1 MRIHSLILATIFLV
15 SIGPTPASG
24 AGGLA
29 IGQPEK
35 HRIERNGVPDM
46 RFAAAVKPDPST
58 EVNRL
63 IAGATEKGEREL
75 VLSWGN
81 SLGGA
86 EGAKKLEALFNRMY
100 GTNIKISF
108 VPGPSMT
115 EMAGKVT
122 LEVGAGRT
130 PSTDILLGTESHYGS
145 LVNREVLEAYD
156 YTLLSPRIGKDFVA
170 PRNSAVQVG
179 TIVSGITYNS
189 NLVNPSE
196 LPRNLEQFL
205 NPKWKGK
212 IASTVNAAI
221 FDRVAMRA
229 EWGAERMKGF
239 VKKLS
244 EHVGGLIRATESS
257 RVITG
262 EFVMLVMDGGIHEA
276 RRQRAKGAP
285 LGYVIPDDAATAGFM
300 YMGVPRNSAHPNL
313 GKLFINMVMSEEGQK
328 IYYEAEFNDHYK
340 LPGSQSAA
348 PLNDL
353 KARGI
358 KPLEVDVKFVVERPE
373 MAQLTDE
380 LRKILRK

>member
-1 MRIHSLILATIFLV
+1 
-15 SIGPTPASG
+15 
-24 AGGLA
+24 
-29 IGQPEK
+29 
-35 HRIERNGVPDM
+35 
-46 RFAAAVKPDPST
+46 
-58 EVNRL
+58 
-63 IAGATEKGEREL
+63 
-75 VLSWGN
+75 
-81 SLGGA
+81 
-86 EGAKKLEALFNRMY
+86 
-100 GTNIKISF
+100 
-108 VPGPSMT
+108 MT

-145 LVNREVLEAYD
+145 LVNREVLESYD
-156 YTLLSPRIGKDFVA
+156 YTWLSPRIGKEFVA

-196 LPRNLEQFL
+196 LPRSLEQFL

-221 FDRVAMRA
+221 FDRVAMRP

-262 EFVMLVMDGGIHEA
+262 EFVMLVMDGGVHEA

-313 GKLFINMVMSEEGQK
+313 GKLFINMVMSDEGQK